1 MGNDLLRSWEMD
13 TLPLYYTILQYLNC
27 CLMEIEEKVLELR
40 ETLRIFL
47 VSLLQLYFNLGVL
60 GVKPEILQF

>member
-1 MGNDLLRSWEMD
+1 
-13 TLPLYYTILQYLNC
+13 
-27 CLMEIEEKVLELR
+27 MEIEEKVLELR